1 MAAPT
6 ASVGGDRRGPSRGTS
21 RRPRSASLGRW
32 HHLVDPGGPALSR
45 VLLFTG
51 KGGVG
56 KTSVAA
62 ATAVR
67 AAVRGRRVLVTSTDP
82 AHSLADALDQP
93 LDDHPTPVG
102 LPAGVVGAV
111 AVGRL
116 DAQQIDAQA
125 RLERHWRDVRDYLVA
140 LLAWGGLGELEAEEL
155 LLLPGLDELFAL
167 IDLKE
172 QLASDRYDVI
182 VVDCAPTAETLRLL
196 SLPDALTWYVDRVLG
211 PGRRVA
217 RAVRPL
223 TRSLGATGLPLPL
236 PDEDVFGTVERVHRD
251 LAEVHQ
257 LLQDPTRSTMRLVVN
272 PERLVVAESQRL
284 ATTLSLFGYA
294 VDAVIANRVLPDEV
308 DDPYLAGWKR
318 RHATHLATI
327 RTSFA
332 PTPVLTAPL
341 FGDELEG
348 VDHLAQLA
356 ELLYDDVD
364 EAAVLHDVRPVTVE
378 PADEGHLLRVALP
391 FATKDDLQLHR
402 RGGDLHLKVSGV
414 RRTVPLPAALR
425 RSEVGGARLQDGWL
439 EVHFRPAVEP
449 VAPDGPDDRADEAQD
464 RPADGTWHA
473 DPVRAW
479 S

>member
-1 MAAPT
+1 
-6 ASVGGDRRGPSRGTS
+6 
-21 RRPRSASLGRW
+21 
-32 HHLVDPGGPALSR
+32 

-67 AAVRGRRVLVTSTDP
+67 AACRGQRVLVTSTDP
-82 AHSLADALDQP
+82 AHSLADALDRP
-93 LDDHPTPVG
+93 LADQPTPVG
-102 LPAGVVGAV
+102 LPAGGAV
-111 AVGRL
+111 VEPRGRL

-140 LLAWGGLGELEAEEL
+140 LLAWGGVGELEAEEL

-167 IDLKE
+167 IDLE
-172 QLASDRYDVI
+172 AQVSSGRYDLI

-217 RAVRPL
+217 RALRPL
-223 TRSLGATGLPLPL
+223 TRSLGATGTPLPL
-236 PDEDVFGTVERVHRD
+236 PEEDVFGTVERVHRD
-251 LAEVHQ
+251 LAAVHQ
-257 LLQDPTRSTMRLVVN
+257 LLQDPARASLRLVVN
-272 PERLVVAESQRL
+272 PERLVIAESQRL
-284 ATTLSLFGYA
+284 ATTLSLFGYG
-294 VDAVIANRVLPDEV
+294 VDAVVVNRLLPDEV

-318 RHATHLATI
+318 RHAEHLATI

-341 FGDELEG
+341 FGDELDGLEH
-348 VDHLAQLA
+348 VA
-356 ELLYDDVD
+356 ELGERLYGDVD
-364 EAAVLHDVRPVTVE
+364 ESAVLHDARPVTVD
-378 PADEGHLLRVALP
+378 PVAGGHLLRVALP
-391 FATKDDLQLHR
+391 FATKDDLEIHR
-402 RGGDLHLKVSGV
+402 RGGDLHLKVGGV

-425 RSEVGGARLQDGWL
+425 RAQVAGARLQDGWL
-439 EVHFRPAVEP
+439 EVRFHPPAD
-449 VAPDGPDDRADEAQD
+449 APDVTEVGDHARA
-464 RPADGTWHA
+464 G
-473 DPVRAW
+473 

>member
-1 MAAPT
+1 
-6 ASVGGDRRGPSRGTS
+6 
-21 RRPRSASLGRW
+21 
-32 HHLVDPGGPALSR
+32 

-67 AAVRGRRVLVTSTDP
+67 AAARGRRVLVTSTDP
-82 AHSLADALDQP
+82 AHSLGDALDRP
-93 LDDHPTPVG
+93 LGDRATPVG
-102 LPAGVVGAV
+102 PLAGADGWPGG
-111 AVGRL
+111 GRL

-125 RLERHWRDVRDYLVA
+125 RLERHWREVRDYLVA
-140 LLAWGGLGELEAEEL
+140 LLSWGGVSDLEAEEL

-167 IDLKE
+167 IDLKA
-172 QLASDRYDVI
+172 QLASGRYDLV

-217 RAVRPL
+217 RAMRPL
-223 TRSLGATGLPLPL
+223 TRSLGATGAPLPL
-236 PDEDVFGTVERVHRD
+236 PDDDVFGTVERIHRD
-251 LAEVHQ
+251 LADVHQ
-257 LLQDPTRSTMRLVVN
+257 LLQDPTRATLRLVVN

-294 VDAVIANRVLPDEV
+294 VDAVVANRVLPDEV
-308 DDPYLAGWKR
+308 DDPYLAGWKA
-318 RHATHLATI
+318 RHAEHLATI

-348 VDHLAQLA
+348 VDHLGALA
-356 ELLYDDVD
+356 ERLYDGVD
-364 EAAVLHDVRPVTVE
+364 ESAVLHDVRPVTVDQHE
-378 PADEGHLLRVALP
+378 DGALLRVALP
-391 FATKDDLQLHR
+391 FATKDDLELHR
-402 RGGDLHLKVSGV
+402 RGGDLHLKVGGV

-425 RSEVGGARLQDGWL
+425 RAAVAGARLQEGWL
-439 EVHFRPAVEP
+439 EVRFTPPTAGGTGL
-449 VAPDGPDDRADEAQD
+449 ASDETVRGSA
-464 RPADGTWHA
+464 HA
-473 DPVRAW
+473 ATSDTAGVRT
-479 S
+479 

>member
-1 MAAPT
+1 
-6 ASVGGDRRGPSRGTS
+6 
-21 RRPRSASLGRW
+21 
-32 HHLVDPGGPALSR
+32 

-82 AHSLADALDQP
+82 AHSLGDALDHP
-93 LDDHPTPVG
+93 LSDHASAVG
-102 LPAGVVGAV
+102 LPVGGEGWV
-111 AVGRL
+111 DGGSL

-125 RLERHWRDVRDYLVA
+125 RLERHWREVRDYLVA
-140 LLAWGGLGELEAEEL
+140 LLAWGGVGELEAEEL

-167 IDLKE
+167 IDLKS
-172 QLASDRYDVI
+172 QLASGRYDLV

-223 TRSLGATGLPLPL
+223 TRSLGATGAALPL
-236 PDEDVFGTVERVHRD
+236 PDEGVFGTVERVHRD

-257 LLQDPTRSTMRLVVN
+257 LLQDPTRSTLRLVTN
-272 PERLVVAESQRL
+272 PERLVVAESERL

-294 VDAVIANRVLPDEV
+294 VDAVVVNRILPDEV
-308 DDPYLAGWKR
+308 DDPYLTAWKQ

-327 RTSFA
+327 RTGFA

-341 FGDELEG
+341 FEDELDG
-348 VDHLAQLA
+348 VDHLAQLGA
-356 ELLYDDVD
+356 RLYGDVD
-364 EAAVLHDVRPVTVE
+364 ESAVLHDVRPVTVAAT
-378 PADEGHLLRVALP
+378 ADGHLLRVALP
-391 FATKDDLQLHR
+391 FATKDDLELHR
-402 RGGDLHLKVSGV
+402 RGGDLHLKVGGV

-425 RSEVGGARLQDGWL
+425 RSEVTGARLEDGWL
-439 EVHFRPAVEP
+439 EVRLRGVDDGEDRRPDAARAPAAV
-449 VAPDGPDDRADEAQD
+449 R
-464 RPADGTWHA
+464 T
-473 DPVRAW
+473 
-479 S
+479 ST

>member
-1 MAAPT
+1 
-6 ASVGGDRRGPSRGTS
+6 
-21 RRPRSASLGRW
+21 
-32 HHLVDPGGPALSR
+32 

-67 AAVRGRRVLVTSTDP
+67 AAARGRRVLVTSTDP
-82 AHSLADALDQP
+82 AHSLGDALDRP
-93 LDDHPTPVG
+93 LGDHPTSVAPLAG
-102 LPAGVVGAV
+102 NGAWPAG
-111 AVGRL
+111 GRL

-125 RLERHWRDVRDYLVA
+125 RLERHWREVRDYLVA
-140 LLAWGGLGELEAEEL
+140 LLAWGGVGELEAEEL

-167 IDLKE
+167 IDLKA
-172 QLASDRYDVI
+172 QLASGRYELV

-223 TRSLGATGLPLPL
+223 TRSFGASGAPLPL
-236 PDEDVFGTVERVHRD
+236 PDEDVFGTVEQVHRD
-251 LAEVHQ
+251 LADVHR
-257 LLQDPTRSTMRLVVN
+257 LLQDPTRATLRLVVN

-294 VDAVIANRVLPDEV
+294 VDAVVVNRVLPDEV
-308 DDPYLAGWKR
+308 DDPYLAGWKA
-318 RHATHLATI
+318 RHAEHLATI

-341 FGDELEG
+341 LGDELGG
-348 VDHLAQLA
+348 VDHLG
-356 ELLYDDVD
+356 ELGEHVYRGVD
-364 EAAVLHDVRPVTVE
+364 ESAVLHDVRPVTVE
-378 PADEGHLLRVALP
+378 ARDDGALLRVALP
-391 FATKDDLQLHR
+391 FATKDDLELHR
-402 RGGDLHLKVSGV
+402 RGGDLHLKVGGV

-425 RSEVGGARLQDGWL
+425 RASVTGARLQDGWL
-439 EVHFRPAVEP
+439 EVRFTSPTGSDGDATTATGTEPAEGHP
-449 VAPDGPDDRADEAQD
+449 VDAARVGR
-464 RPADGTWHA
+464 
-473 DPVRAW
+473 
-479 S
+479 